1 MRRRP
6 EHLVNPFAQTSQQ
19 LLLAFRELN
28 HVPLRLTLGNPRQAL
43 FKQHFPPGPRTFN
56 REGWEHILNE
66 HGGVLPITIKA
77 VPEGMVVPTKNV
89 LMSPLRREPFEEIN
103 KI

>member
-66 HGGVLPITIKA
+66 HGGVLPVSVSRT
-77 VPEGMVVPTKNV
+77 
-89 LMSPLRREPFEEIN
+89 SPPSQCNPYVSHPPLSCLVCALRRP
-103 KI
+103 